1 MMLKLPTNLWWMK
14 LSNKALKLCLESM
27 KKSPQT
33 PKVAI
38 NSKERIKYIY
48 VIKLGS
54 LQNKRQNQ
62 QQALLREYSGEKNQA
77 KTMKGNSNGTRFQ

>member
-1 MMLKLPTNLWWMK
+1 MK
-14 LSNKALKLCLESM
+14 LSNKAPKPCLENM
-27 KKSPQT
+27 KKSPQA

-38 NSKERIKYIY
+38 NSRERIKYIH

-62 QQALLREYSGEKNQA
+62 QRALLEDIVAEKTKQ
-77 KTMKGNSNGTRFQ
+77 KQ

>member
-1 MMLKLPTNLWWMK
+1 
-14 LSNKALKLCLESM
+14 M
-27 KKSPQT
+27 KKSPQA

-38 NSKERIKYIY
+38 NSRERIKYIH

-62 QQALLREYSGEKNQA
+62 QQALLEDIVAKKNQA
-77 KTMKGNSNGTRFQ
+77 KTMKGNGNGTRFQ

>member
-1 MMLKLPTNLWWMK
+1 MK
-14 LSNKALKLCLESM
+14 LSNKALKLCLENM
-27 KKSPQT
+27 KRSPQA

-38 NSKERIKYIY
+38 NSRERIKYIHVH

-62 QQALLREYSGEKNQA
+62 QQALLEDVVAEKTKQ
-77 KTMKGNSNGTRFQ
+77 KQ

>member
-1 MMLKLPTNLWWMK
+1 MK
-14 LSNKALKLCLESM
+14 R
-27 KKSPQT
+27 SPQA

-38 NSKERIKYIY
+38 DSRERIKYIH

-62 QQALLREYSGEKNQA
+62 QLGSSRGCSGEKKPNKNNERKQQWNSVL
-77 KTMKGNSNGTRFQ
+77 MKQKDKRS

>member
-1 MMLKLPTNLWWMK
+1 
-14 LSNKALKLCLESM
+14 M
-27 KKSPQT
+27 KKSPQA

-48 VIKLGS
+48 VTKLGS

-62 QQALLREYSGEKNQA
+62 QHALLEGVVA
-77 KTMKGNSNGTRFQ
+77 KKTKQKQ

>member
-1 MMLKLPTNLWWMK
+1 MK
-14 LSNKALKLCLESM
+14 LSNKAPKLCLENM
-27 KKSPQT
+27 KKSPQA

-38 NSKERIKYIY
+38 NSRERIKYIHVTKY
-48 VIKLGS
+48 VTKLGS

-62 QQALLREYSGEKNQA
+62 QQALLEDIVAKKNQS

>member
-1 MMLKLPTNLWWMK
+1 MK
-14 LSNKALKLCLESM
+14 LSNKALKLCLENM
-27 KKSPQT
+27 KKSPQA

-38 NSKERIKYIY
+38 NSRERIKYIY

>member
-1 MMLKLPTNLWWMK
+1 
-14 LSNKALKLCLESM
+14 M
-27 KKSPQT
+27 KKSPQA

-38 NSKERIKYIY
+38 DSRERIKYIH

-62 QQALLREYSGEKNQA
+62 LGSSRGYSGEKKPSKNNERKQQWNSVL
-77 KTMKGNSNGTRFQ
+77 MKQKDKKS

>member
-1 MMLKLPTNLWWMK
+1 MK
-14 LSNKALKLCLESM
+14 R
-27 KKSPQT
+27 SPQA

-38 NSKERIKYIY
+38 NSRERIKYIH

-54 LQNKRQNQ
+54 LQNKKQNQ
-62 QQALLREYSGEKNQA
+62 QQALLEDIVAKKNQA